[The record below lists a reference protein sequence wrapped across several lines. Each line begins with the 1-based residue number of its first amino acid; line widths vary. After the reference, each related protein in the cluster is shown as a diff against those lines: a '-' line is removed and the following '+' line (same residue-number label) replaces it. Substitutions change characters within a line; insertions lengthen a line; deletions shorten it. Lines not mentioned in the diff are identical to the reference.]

1 MIRTKL
7 LITAALLLFSEITY
21 NQEAAKDNRTVQTRI
36 ADLLAQLPASDPG
49 YLAALMNTMAGLG
62 EDGLVEMAGML
73 TPTGKGNDAAV
84 RYALGGF
91 SNYVMIPGQDENR
104 LLCQKAWCRALEDAT
119 DPEIKAF
126 LIAQL
131 QVAGSDMVVPCLE
144 KYLLVDQLCDPAA
157 RALAVINTPK
167 AGSALYNVLSRL
179 TGPSQISIVEA
190 LGNMSFAEAEPGIAL
205 LANSPDPSLRKVS
218 LYALAR
224 FGMPKSTSLLYDA
237 ALKSGFVYEPVMAT
251 SSYLLW
257 INRLIE
263 NGQAA
268 LAEKQ
273 CLGLLKS
280 CSADNQVQTR
290 SEALSLLVKATGD
303 KATRH
308 LYDAI
313 GSNNP
318 QYRAAALNLALQL
331 KGEEQTLGWIKKSGK
346 MKGQTKAEIITM
358 LGERGDPAAL
368 PTVLQCLQD
377 EEESVRLSAIVAAA
391 QLGRESI
398 LASLLGV
405 LKKDIPVEV
414 VAAKEQMLT
423 FGGNSFIPAIASA
436 LPDMPAHAK
445 TALIEILAA
454 RGSAE
459 QAGLVMDQTGSP
471 ESMVRLAA
479 FSALPALVSS
489 KDLDQLFAL
498 VPRIKGPEET
508 AAWQS
513 GVVAAVRD
521 LPADRQ
527 TNAVITTQQR
537 FPETDYK
544 LLYGI
549 FSGIGNDQA
558 LQATAGDF
566 RTGKSGL
573 KEAAFKALAD
583 WKYPNAIRELYDI
596 GLPDENAAYRETALK
611 SCIRLIHNSDY
622 PDDQRLLLLRKVM
635 ELAAS
640 SVEKSLILRE
650 TATCNTYLALRFA
663 ARYLDD
669 PALQQDAARA
679 VSAIALENESLL
691 GDDIRELLN
700 KSMNILSGPESEYQ
714 KEAIRKHLAA
724 MPAGA
729 GFVPLFN
736 GIDLSG
742 WKGLVEN
749 PVVRASMKPSD
760 LAKAQVR
767 ADEIMLKGWKVENGI
782 LVFTGE
788 GENLCT
794 TRSYGDFEMI
804 VDWKI
809 TPRGDAGIYLRGSPQ
824 VQIWDTSRRDA
835 GAQVGSG
842 GLYNNGVHER
852 NPLKVADNAV
862 GDWNTFRIIM
872 QGERVT
878 VYLNGVLVVDHVIME
893 NYWDRSIPIFP
904 AEQIELQ
911 AHGTWVG
918 YRDIFIREIP
928 RPEPYRVSEEEK
940 TEGFVELFDG
950 LSMFNWTGNTKDYVV
965 ENGCIAIYPKYGG
978 KGNLYTK
985 AEYSDFIF
993 RFEFQ
998 LTPGANNGI
1007 GIRTPMEGDAAY
1019 AGMEI
1024 QVLDNTAEIYRNL
1037 KEYQYHGSVYGVIPA
1052 KREYLKPV
1060 GEWNSEEILAQGSHI
1075 RVTLNGIIIVDGDIA
1090 EAAKNGTLD
1099 HREHPGLLN
1108 TTGHIGFLGHGSEV
1122 KFRNLRIKDL
1132 TK

>member
-1 MIRTKL
+1 MIRKKL
-7 LITAALLLFSEITY
+7 LITAALVLFSGMAY
-21 NQEAAKDNRTVQTRI
+21 NQEAVKDNRTVQTRI
-36 ADLLAQLPASDPG
+36 ADLLAQMPASDPG
-49 YLAALMNTMAGLG
+49 YLVTLMNGMASLG
-62 EDGLVEMAGML
+62 EDGLVEIAGML
-73 TPTGKGNDAAV
+73 TPTGKGNDASVRFAV
-84 RYALGGF
+84 GGF
-91 SNYVMIPGQDENR
+91 SNFVMSPGQDENR
-104 LLCQKAWCRALEDAT
+104 ILCQKAWCRALDNAT

-126 LIAQL
+126 LMAQL
-131 QVAGSDMVVPCLE
+131 QVAGSDMAVPCLE
-144 KYLLVDQLCDPAA
+144 KYLIVDQLCDPAA
-157 RALAVINTPK
+157 RALSAINTPS
-167 AGSALYNVLSRL
+167 AGKALYAALGHL
-179 TGPSQISIVEA
+179 QGPSQISVVEA
-190 LGNMSFAEAEPGIAL
+190 LGNMPYTESGPGITL
-205 LANSPDPSLRKVS
+205 LVNSPDQSLRKVA

-224 FGMPKSTSLLYDA
+224 FGMPGSASLLYDA
-237 ALKSGFVYEPVMAT
+237 ALKSGFVYEPVQAT
-251 SSYLLW
+251 GSYLLW
-257 INRLIE
+257 ISRLIE
-263 NGQAA
+263 NGQSA

-273 CLGLLKS
+273 CLGLLKT
-280 CSADNQVQTR
+280 CIADNQVQTR
-290 SEALSLLVKATGD
+290 SEALSLLVNASGD

-308 LYDAI
+308 LYDAMQ
-313 GSNNP
+313 SNNP
-318 QYRAAALNLALQL
+318 QYRAAALNLAHQL
-331 KGEEQTLGWIKKSGK
+331 KGEEQTMGWVKKAGK
-346 MKGQTKAEIITM
+346 MKGQPKAGIITM

-368 PTVLQCLQD
+368 PAVLQCLQD
-377 EEESVRLSAIVAAA
+377 EEESVRLAAIAASSK
-391 QLGRESI
+391 LGGGSV
-398 LASLLGV
+398 LASLLEV
-405 LKKDIPVEV
+405 LKKDNPVEV
-414 VAAKEQMLT
+414 DAVKAQLLT
-423 FGGNSFIPAIASA
+423 FGGSGFITAIASA

-454 RGSAE
+454 RGSIEHAD
-459 QAGLVMDQTGSP
+459 LVMQQTGSA
-471 ESMVRLAA
+471 EGMVRLAA
-479 FSALPALVSS
+479 FKALPALVSLN
-489 KDLDQLFAL
+489 DMDQLFAL
-498 VPRIKGPEET
+498 VPRLNGPEEI

-527 TNAVITTQQR
+527 TKVVIATQQR
-537 FPETDYK
+537 YPETDYK

-549 FSGIGNDQA
+549 FAGIGSDQA
-558 LQATAGDF
+558 LKATAGDF
-566 RTGKSGL
+566 KAGRSGL

-583 WKYPNAIRELYDI
+583 WKYPNAIGELYGI
-596 GLPDENAAYRETALK
+596 GLPAENAAYRETALK
-611 SCIRLIHNSDY
+611 SCIRLIRNSDY

-635 ELAAS
+635 DLAS
-640 SVEKSLILRE
+640 GSDDKSLVLKE
-650 TATCNTYLALRFA
+650 AATCNTYPSLRFA
-663 ARYLDD
+663 AGYLDD

-679 VSAIALENESLL
+679 VSAIALDNDSFM
-691 GDDIRELLN
+691 GDDIREVLQ
-700 KSMNILSGPESEYQ
+700 KCINILSGPESEYQ

-724 MPAGA
+724 MPQGT

-736 GIDLSG
+736 GKDLSG

-749 PVVRASMKPSD
+749 PVVRAAMKPAD

-767 ADEIMLKGWKVENGI
+767 ADEIMQKGWKVENGI

-794 TRSYGDFEMI
+794 TQTYGDFEMF

-809 TPRGDAGIYLRGSPQ
+809 TSQGDAGIYLRGSPQ

-842 GLYNNGVHER
+842 GLYNNEVHER
-852 NPLKVADNAV
+852 IPLKVADNAI

-893 NYWDRSIPIFP
+893 NYWDRSIPIFST
-904 AEQIELQ
+904 EQIELQ

-918 YRDIFIREIP
+918 YRDINIREIP

-940 TEGFVELFDG
+940 AAGYVELFDG
-950 LSMFNWTGNTKDYVV
+950 LSMFNWTGNTRDYVV
-965 ENGCIAIYPKYGG
+965 EDGCIAVYPKYGG

-985 AEYSDFIF
+985 EEYSDFSF

-1007 GIRTPMEGDAAY
+1007 GIRAPLEGDAAY

-1060 GEWNSEEILAQGSHI
+1060 GEWNSEEIMAQGSHI
-1075 RVTLNGIIIVDGDIA
+1075 RVTLNGTVIVDGDIA
-1090 EAAKNGTLD
+1090 EAARNGTLD
-1099 HREHPGLLN
+1099 HNEHPGLLN
-1108 TTGHIGFLGHGSEV
+1108 TTGHIGFLGHGSEL